1 MFRFENSWYLYGLV
15 IIPVLMLIFMLIMRW
30 RKKAVNK
37 IAETQLQH
45 YVLPQISRS
54 KMVWKFVFYS
64 IAMALLVIG
73 IANPQ
78 FGTKLEEVKREGI
91 DIMVALDVSNSMK
104 AQDLQPNRLENAKNS
119 IGRLI
124 NNLNDDRIGIIV
136 FAGQSYVQLPITTD
150 YSSAKLFLQGISCDM
165 IPTQGTAIG
174 SAIELAAES
183 FDPKSQASKAIIIIT
198 DGENHEDDAVKA
210 AEAAAEKGMT
220 VHTIGMGSET
230 GVPLPLISGGNVVGY
245 RKDNEG
251 NTIVSKL
258 NTGLLKEI
266 AAAGKG
272 VYVQAGRSQSALN
285 AVMNELSKMDKKEYS
300 SKKYT
305 DYEGRFQFF
314 IAGALVLL
322 MAEMMLSERKSKLLQ
337 RLNLFNESKPAER

>member
-1 MFRFENSWYLYGLV
+1 MIFRFENSLYLYGLL
-15 IIPVLMLIFMLIMRW
+15 IIPIMVILFLLALSW
-30 RKKAVNK
+30 RKKSLNK
-37 IAETQLQH
+37 LAETNLQEF
-45 YVLPQISRS
+45 VLPQISRA
-54 KMVWKFVFYS
+54 KIIWRFIFWCTAICLLI
-64 IAMALLVIG
+64 IA

-91 DIMVALDVSNSMK
+91 DIMIALDVSNSMK
-104 AQDLQPNRLENAKNS
+104 AQDLQPNRLENAKHS

-150 YSSAKLFLQGISCDM
+150 YSSAKLFLESITCDM

-174 SAIELAAES
+174 SAIDLAVSS
-183 FDPKSQASKAIIIIT
+183 FDPKSQAAKAIVIIT

-210 AEAAAEKGMT
+210 AEAASEKGIT

-230 GVPLPLISGGNVVGY
+230 GVPLPLIANGNVVGY

-251 NTIVSKL
+251 NTVVSKL
-258 NTGLLKEI
+258 NSNLLKEI
-266 AAAGKG
+266 ASAGKG
-272 VYVQAGRSQSALN
+272 IYVQAGRSQSALSV
-285 AVMNELSKMDKKEYS
+285 VMNELNKLDKKEYA
-300 SKKYT
+300 SKRYT

-314 IAGALVLL
+314 IAGAILL
-322 MAEMMLSERKSKLLQ
+322 LISESLLSERKSKLLQ
-337 RLNLFNESKPAER
+337 KLNLFNETK